1 MAEMLRAEIWTII
14 RTGQGNAVLLRP
26 LGLDLSVPVFI
37 GQLEVQSIL
46 IGSGNIVVKRPLIH
60 DLFLTLADQ
69 ADMTLVRIEVHE
81 LKDDTFYA
89 RVVLLGR
96 EFSGRKPLILDA
108 RPSDALAL
116 AVRRKCPIYVSRKV
130 VKQAGISVNVL
141 VEDPPQDQS
150 AGTAAKEFFPD
161 VSEKRQGL
169 EIRLEEAVAAEEYEK
184 AAEIRDMLI
193 LLDEEGK
200 KQI

>member
-14 RTGQGNAVLLRP
+14 RTGQGDAVLLRP
-26 LGLDLSVPVFI
+26 LGLNLSVPIFI

-46 IGSGNIVVKRPLIH
+46 IGHENTVVKRPLIH
-60 DLFLTLADQ
+60 DLFLSLAGR
-69 ADMTLVRIEVHE
+69 AGMTLVRVEVYE

-89 RVVLLGR
+89 RVVLSDG
-96 EFSGRKPLILDA
+96 EFPGGKPLTLDA
-108 RPSDALAL
+108 RPSDAFAL

-130 VKQAGISVNVL
+130 VEQAGISVNIL
-141 VEDPPQDQS
+141 VEDSPGGRP
-150 AGTAAKEFFPD
+150 AGTAAKNGFPD
-161 VSEKRQGL
+161 EPEKRRGL
-169 EIRLEEAVAAEEYEK
+169 EARLEEAVAAEEYEK

-200 KQI
+200 KPI